1 MGMAYVVARRGGRFE
16 IRESVHTAKG
26 PRARTLA
33 GFSVLTEDALAAA
46 ARRAQRPFDA
56 GAVVRSARRARAPVR
71 VAASGAS
78 RTSDRFVTASKRMA
92 VALGTPAIGARADA
106 GAALLELLGFAD
118 TVRASQPP
126 RPFEPLAFPVLAE
139 LAARRHVA
147 AVVAQRP

>member
-1 MGMAYVVARRGGRFE
+1 M
-16 IRESVHTAKG
+16 
-26 PRARTLA
+26 
-33 GFSVLTEDALAAA
+33 
-46 ARRAQRPFDA
+46 
-56 GAVVRSARRARAPVR
+56 
-71 VAASGAS
+71 
-78 RTSDRFVTASKRMA
+78 TASKRMA